1 MADWYR
7 LESALGQG
15 GVDLKI
21 RGHNALGCA
30 PREGLRD
37 LQVGGVYLRVLNAG
51 WDAALQDR

>member
-1 MADWYR
+1 M
-7 LESALGQG
+7 ESALGQG

-21 RGHNALGCA
+21 RGHNAVGCA

-51 WDAALQDR
+51 LDAALQDR